1 MCLVSVSSV
10 IWLYGKFGL
19 LLLYNKLLP
28 MESAKILQA
37 DYLDLI
43 FDNRNKGYGGYELR
57 KHYKARA
64 LRALGITCALLLL
77 GIGVPALLGKSEEPL
92 GLIPEQAREVQLQ
105 DIDLPR
111 PPDAPKPPETP
122 ADAAP
127 SIAKTIMNTV
137 PVIVNEE
144 VRPDL
149 KPPRT
154 EELIDAV
161 SGPVT
166 NPGNEGSEVAMSK
179 EKPEGPA
186 GSGNR
191 PDEPAGGGGGGEST
205 PISYAQE
212 MPEFPGGRQALNN
225 YLKRN
230 LAYPVGARE
239 DGIQG
244 RVIVRFVVNTEGRIE
259 NATIVRGIGG
269 GCDQEALRVVKAMPR
284 WKPGKQNGHLVK
296 VYYML
301 PVNFALQ

>member
-1 MCLVSVSSV
+1 
-10 IWLYGKFGL
+10 
-19 LLLYNKLLP
+19 

-43 FDNRNKGYGGYELR
+43 FDNRNKRYGGYELR

-77 GIGVPALLGKSEEPL
+77 GIGLPALLGKSKAPL
-92 GLIPEQAREVQLQ
+92 ALMPEQAREVQLQ
-105 DIDLPR
+105 DIDLPK
-111 PPDAPKPPETP
+111 PPDAPKPPELP
-122 ADAAP
+122 ADATP
-127 SIAKTIMNTV
+127 SVAKTIMNTV
-137 PVIVNEE
+137 PVIVKEE

-166 NPGNEGSEVAMSK
+166 NPGNDGSEVAMSK
-179 EKPEGPA
+179 DKPEGPA
-186 GSGNR
+186 GSGNNTK
-191 PDEPAGGGGGGEST
+191 PVIAGSGSGSEPIKDFVE
-205 PISYAQE
+205 E
-212 MPEFPGGRQALNN
+212 MPEFPGGRQALNTF
-225 YLKRN
+225 LKRN

-244 RVIVRFVVNTEGRIE
+244 RVIVRFVVNTEGKIE
-259 NATIVRGIGG
+259 SATVVRGIGG